1 MIMDIG
7 LLIPPAG
14 RSAAQPN
21 SSLLSETGQC
31 QQPTQGGTFSA
42 LLEDAVKNTLDGQTP
57 PLSDTDNPIEPVPS
71 TVMDGHAT
79 EAALID
85 IAVTL
90 FSQVP
95 DVHEVA
101 ALVVE
106 RVEPLPNPTG
116 GSLQGV
122 QSIPQL
128 LQELT
133 VAAPHDAITL
143 GDASVPTGPPQAGT
157 ADSSINARLQPALDR
172 DQSNESAT
180 TDEDSSATN
189 KPVIWNGRGA
199 SSNLAPVS
207 LEQPSGDLALP
218 NMQASDSLTADRL
231 PAPGM
236 KEQGS
241 TNLLPAASV
250 NRNVQLPD
258 RPSTVRGP
266 SAIIQAQG
274 EPEGTLLGQA
284 LSVPVSAGNGGGGQ
298 DPFGASAQG
307 GGEGAL
313 FQLSANGVPESVMRG
328 NQPTSFNDQL
338 MSARQTQSSP
348 QGAGPSVL
356 TSATEHLKLTQAFLG
371 DEHSAAMTL
380 PRGMVQTVQMEL
392 PSHDAGPLSVRI
404 SMVDQMV
411 HTQFTT
417 ERSDLGAILIAR
429 QDQLLQNLT
438 KSGLE
443 LGQFQVHINQE
454 GRQDAFPDRQSRRNG
469 EAPVQQPSEDHSQ
482 QAQDPER
489 PNHRP
494 TRVLSLFA

>member
-199 SSNLAPVS
+199 PANLAPVILKKPPDISVLPGTPS
-207 LEQPSGDLALP
+207 LGPPISDQRPSP
-218 NMQASDSLTADRL
+218 VMEN
-231 PAPGM
+231 
-236 KEQGS
+236 QGRHD
-241 TNLLPAASV
+241 LLPAGYMHG
-250 NRNVQLPD
+250 NVQSVD
-258 RPSTVRGP
+258 RS
-266 SAIIQAQG
+266 SAIIQEQEAQ
-274 EPEGTLLGQA
+274 EAALLGQT
-284 LSVPVSAGNGGGGQ
+284 LSARVIGGSGGGDQ
-298 DPFGASAQG
+298 DPFGASAQDK
-307 GGEGAL
+307 GEGA
-313 FQLSANGVPESVMRG
+313 FFLSSASGVPESAIQG
-328 NQPTSFNDQL
+328 THSSLFNDQF
-338 MSARQTQSSP
+338 MSAQQAQPSP
-348 QGAGPSVL
+348 QGAGTSV
-356 TSATEHLKLTQAFLG
+356 ATPTAGHLKLTQAFLG
-371 DEHSAAMTL
+371 EDHSATMT
-380 PRGMVQTVQMEL
+380 PARGSVQTVQVDL
-392 PSHDAGPLSVRI
+392 PSHDSGPLSVRI
-404 SMVDQMV
+404 SMTDQTV

-417 ERSDLGAILIAR
+417 DRSDLGALLLTR
-429 QDQLLQNLT
+429 QDQLQQSLT

-443 LGQFQVHINQE
+443 LGQFQVHVGREGQQE
-454 GRQDAFPDRQSRRNG
+454 ALPDRQPRQNG
-469 EAPVQQPSEDHSQ
+469 GASEQQSAFQEHSQ
-482 QAQDPER
+482 QAQDREQ
-489 PNHRP
+489 PNHRLS
-494 TRVLSLFA
+494 RALSLFA